1 MTNSMELI
9 KLSRMLKWGRQVI
22 GIFLPMMSQ
31 ILKNCQ
37 YMSFWTQALQWR
49 NLLRNWFLRGLDFC
63 KRSRALSRKGLNP
76 EKWNYQLLVYRDE
89 ASRWGFTKKHNQAVD
104 SHSSV
109 RIWVKPQLDKF
120 QSLHILCLLC
130 GSMGQ
135 FYRLTYLRYSDTLPA
150 SIAGFQNKTK
160 WYNIPP
166 DNLCRFHYDALISPR
181 KFMNNQLRFSVIIL
195 LQQFKSITFIENVTK
210 GTECWIW
217 GPNPLTSSIRLSLF

>member
-9 KLSRMLKWGRQVI
+9 KLIRMLKWGRQVI

-37 YMSFWTQALQWR
+37 DMSFWTQDLQWR
-49 NLLRNWFLRGLDFC
+49 NLLRNWFFRGLDFC

-76 EKWNYQLLVYRDE
+76 EKWNYQLLVYSDE
-89 ASRWGFTKKHNQAVD
+89 ASRRRTIKLLIHTHLFEHEL
-104 SHSSV
+104 
-109 RIWVKPQLDKF
+109 KPQLNKF
-120 QSLHILCLLC
+120 HSLHIFCLLC

-135 FYRLTYLRYSDTLPA
+135 FYRRTYLRYCDTSPA

-181 KFMNNQLRFSVIIL
+181 KFMKNQLRFSVIIL
-195 LQQFKSITFIENVTK
+195 LQQLKSIIFIENVTK

-217 GPNPLTSSIRLSLF
+217 GSNPPTSSIRLSLF